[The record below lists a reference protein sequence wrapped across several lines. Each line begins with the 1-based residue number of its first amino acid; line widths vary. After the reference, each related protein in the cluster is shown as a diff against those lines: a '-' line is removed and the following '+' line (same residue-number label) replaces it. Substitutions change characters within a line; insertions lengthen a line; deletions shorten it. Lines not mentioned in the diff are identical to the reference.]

1 MKEKDGDYES
11 LYAKMNQ
18 RGKLDT
24 PPIRG
29 KIRCSHGH
37 VLRDGLCLVCK
48 QYRMKRKNAK
58 LKASLNG

>member
-1 MKEKDGDYES
+1 MKEKDRDYES

-29 KIRCSHGH
+29 KIRCSRGH
-37 VLRDGLCLVCK
+37 VLKGGPCLVCR
-48 QYRMKRKNAK
+48 QHRMNAK

>member
-37 VLRDGLCLVCK
+37 VLRGGPCLVCR
-48 QYRMKRKNAK
+48 QYRMNAK